1 MRENELNTI
10 ISYITN
16 ILNINTQ
23 NIIKDLLTIYK
34 STNEEINTIKITNS
48 INDIL
53 ESTIINTLIKAIDS
67 INVSSNNNQIILDI
81 KINNL
86 PKPYQKEFIFKRG
99 YDSKYTKR
107 YNITY
112 QVNYTSYL

>member
-23 NIIKDLLTIYK
+23 DITKDLLTIYK
-34 STNEEINTIKITNS
+34 STNEEIDTI
-48 INDIL
+48 
-53 ESTIINTLIKAIDS
+53 
-67 INVSSNNNQIILDI
+67 
-81 KINNL
+81 
-86 PKPYQKEFIFKRG
+86 KRG
-99 YDSKYTKR
+99 YDSKSTKR
-107 YNITY
+107 YSITY